1 MALNPYEIRK
11 DFPILNRKIN
21 GYPLVYFDN
30 AATSQRPIQVIET
43 IKKFYENYNANIHR
57 GMHTLSQEASDM
69 YEESRAKVASF
80 INAEEEEVIF
90 VRNTTEAINF
100 VACTWALEN
109 IDEGEEI
116 VITRME
122 HHSNILPWRIVSR
135 IKKAKLKVANI
146 SPTGILDYKN
156 LYELVTEKTKLI
168 AVVHVSNVLG
178 TINDLE
184 KIAKIAREVGAR
196 LLVDGAQSVPHM
208 PVDVKKIGADFLAFS
223 GHKML
228 GPTGIGVLFMKREI
242 EEKIEPFFGGGGTI
256 SDVDCG
262 EEGCSVEWAPIPLRF
277 EAGTPNI
284 AGAIGLAAAVDYLE
298 KVGMEAVRSHEE
310 KLTKIALEELESI
323 KGVTIYGP
331 KDAENRAGIVT
342 FNVEGLHPHEVASFL
357 DQYGIAV
364 RSGHHCA
371 LPLHRVLGA
380 LDGTVRASFYLYN
393 TVEEVEFFAEK
404 LKELISKFSIS

>member
-1 MALNPYEIRK
+1 
-11 DFPILNRKIN
+11 
-21 GYPLVYFDN
+21 
-30 AATSQRPIQVIET
+30 
-43 IKKFYENYNANIHR
+43 
-57 GMHTLSQEASDM
+57 
-69 YEESRAKVASF
+69 
-80 INAEEEEVIF
+80 
-90 VRNTTEAINF
+90 
-100 VACTWALEN
+100 
-109 IDEGEEI
+109 
-116 VITRME
+116 ME

-156 LYELVTEKTKLI
+156 LYELVTEKTKLV

-178 TINDLE
+178 TINDLG

-228 GPTGIGVLFMKREI
+228 GPTGIGVLFIKKEV
-242 EEKIEPFFGGGGTI
+242 EEEIEPFFGGGGTI
-256 SDVDCG
+256 SDVDCR
-262 EEGCSVEWAPIPLRF
+262 EDRCSVEWAPIPLRF

-298 KVGMEAVRSHEE
+298 KASMEAVRSHEE
-310 KLTKIALEELESI
+310 KLTKVALEELENI
-323 KGVTIYGP
+323 KGVTVYGP

-342 FNVEGLHPHEVASFL
+342 FNVESLHPHEVASFL

>member
-11 DFPILNRKIN
+11 DFPILNRRIN

-43 IKKFYENYNANIHR
+43 IKKFYENFNANIHR

-69 YEESRAKVASF
+69 PVAHRDKVENP
-80 INAEEEEVIF
+80 INDQEEEVIF

-109 IDEGEEI
+109 IDKGEEI

-156 LYELVTEKTKLI
+156 LYELVTEKTKLV

-178 TINDLE
+178 TINDLG

-228 GPTGIGVLFMKREI
+228 GPTGIGVLFIKKEV
-242 EEKIEPFFGGGGTI
+242 EEEIEPFFGGGGTI
-256 SDVDCG
+256 SDVDCR
-262 EEGCSVEWAPIPLRF
+262 EKRCSVEWAPIPLRF

-298 KVGMEAVRSHEE
+298 KASMEAVRSHEE
-310 KLTKIALEELESI
+310 KLTKVALEELENI
-323 KGVTIYGP
+323 KGVTVYGP

-342 FNVEGLHPHEVASFL
+342 FNVESLHPHEVASFL